1 MLYHKL
7 NLLAYLTQGYTPFF
21 SDTTKS
27 NEKKNLLS
35 LSPNI
40 SIIDKIAAQKE
51 LEAIYKELG
60 DTDIKQ
66 CFEALID
73 KDQSVY
79 ITQEVLIDIYQNNT
93 SEVFNI
99 PLEELLPIVK
109 EDSLSKLLQ
118 EQSIQT
124 NTLCPQTLENHYPLF
139 SLLAYF
145 EKWSNTLKNSNLSA
159 IDLLKAYGL
168 LKYNFELGHLSKKTT
183 LQYLD
188 VLQSIIQQRYISLEQ
203 FISALLLAKQF
214 DKHPINY
221 LESAI
226 VPLEESFLNKALDLT
241 LDPLE
246 IINMDPIWAEEDLF
260 SLANSIE
267 EQLKKTYN
275 NTDHYALEA
284 FDTSKLKDQGLSLHL
299 LKQSQQLY
307 QQIFL
312 PIVKKYG
319 VQDYFSMDYSQ
330 RSYSTA
336 MDEKEYPG
344 VFFNKV
350 ADFVKKH
357 KIDLKSNELVL
368 FYHKNLL
375 LTDSH
380 IYWVEKSFFT
390 SKIKTLK
397 GEEIKVQTKVD
408 FTCNYVKI
416 VLQGVTLNEVELQKE
431 RVNYTKDLTDLEKS
445 QIKELFKVDF
455 SAIKKVFKDFFESCS

>member
-7 NLLAYLTQGYTPFF
+7 NLLAYLSQGYTPFF
-21 SDTTKS
+21 SNTTKS

-35 LSPNI
+35 LTTHI
-40 SIIDKIAAQKE
+40 SVIDKIAAQKE
-51 LEAIYKELG
+51 LEAIYKGLRSTE
-60 DTDIKQ
+60 IKQ
-66 CFEALID
+66 CL
-73 KDQSVY
+73 KNLMYKNQNVY
-79 ITQEVLIDIYQNNT
+79 ATQEVLIDIYQSNT
-93 SEVFNI
+93 LSVFNT
-99 PLEELLPIVK
+99 PLQELLPIEL
-109 EDSLSKLLQ
+109 EDPLSKLLEQ
-118 EQSIQT
+118 QSIHT
-124 NTLCPQTLENHYPLF
+124 TTLCVQTLEKHYSLF

-159 IDLLKAYGL
+159 IDLLKAYEL

-188 VLQSIIQQRYISLEQ
+188 VLQSVIQQRYISLKQ
-203 FISALLLAKQF
+203 FLSALLLAKQF
-214 DKHPINY
+214 EKHPINY
-221 LESAI
+221 LGSAI
-226 VPLEESFLNKALDLT
+226 IPLEESFLNKALDLA

-246 IINMDPIWAEEDLF
+246 IINMDPIWGKEDLF
-260 SLANSIE
+260 SLANSIK

-275 NTDHYALEA
+275 NTDKNALES
-284 FDTSKLKDQGLSLHL
+284 FDTSKLEDQGLSLPL

-312 PIVKKYG
+312 PLIVKYG
-319 VQDYFSMDYSQ
+319 LQDYFSMDYSQ

-336 MDEKEYPG
+336 EDEKEYQG
-344 VFFNKV
+344 VFFSKV

-357 KIDLKSNELVL
+357 KIDLRPSELVL

-375 LTDSH
+375 ITDSH

-390 SKIKTLK
+390 SRIKTIK

-431 RVNYTKDLTDLEKS
+431 RVNYTKDLTELEKS

-455 SAIKKVFKDFFESCS
+455 SAIKKVFKDFFDSCS